1 MKTSSEN
8 SFVYCNDKLDIMKKL
23 LLLSL
28 LITISLNAQE
38 KILLDYQKW
47 ELKSF
52 KENRVFISEQ
62 EGVYLDN
69 ISEPE
74 MYLYKAKGDSIT
86 DKAMIICPGGALLF
100 SAYEKEGVK
109 LAKKL
114 ALNGITAIVLK
125 YRTYPRKGSVID
137 WAGTLW
143 GKPQVVIDSAKTILP
158 YSSKDALNAIEVIRN
173 NASKY
178 NINPDKI
185 GLMGFSAGGAVT
197 MEAAYTSIS
206 KNQPNFIAP
215 IYPWMDIVGGQKV
228 PSNKPPAFITCANND
243 GWKEI
248 PTSSVQI
255 YQDWIQAE
263 AKVELHMFSEG
274 GHGFGMNKINSPVDR
289 WSQLL
294 VDWILAL

>member
-1 MKTSSEN
+1 MFIFKIN
-8 SFVYCNDKLDIMKKL
+8 INIKMRKLIFIY
-23 LLLSL
+23 L
-28 LITISLNAQE
+28 LIAIPVNAQE

-47 ELKSF
+47 ELKSY
-52 KENRVFISEQ
+52 KENRVLISEQ
-62 EGVYLDN
+62 EGVWLDN

-74 MYLYKAKGDSIT
+74 MDLYKAQGNSVT
-86 DKAMIICPGGALLF
+86 DKTMIICPGGALLF

-178 NINPDKI
+178 NINPNKI

-215 IYPWMDIVGGQKV
+215 IYPWMDIVEGQKV

-243 GWKEI
+243 EYREI

-294 VDWILAL
+294 IDWILAL

>member
-1 MKTSSEN
+1 
-8 SFVYCNDKLDIMKKL
+8 MKKL

-38 KILLDYQKW
+38 KILLDHQKW

-114 ALNGITAIVLK
+114 ALNGITALVLK
-125 YRTYPRKGSVID
+125 YRTYPRKGSVIE
-137 WAGTLW
+137 WSRTL
-143 GKPQVVIDSAKTILP
+143 KTQTAIDSAKTILP

-178 NINPDKI
+178 NINPNKI

-215 IYPWMDIVGGQKV
+215 IYPWMDIVEGQKV

-243 GWKEI
+243 EYREI

>member
-1 MKTSSEN
+1 
-8 SFVYCNDKLDIMKKL
+8 MKKNIL
-23 LLLSL
+23 YLFFVLF
-28 LITISLNAQE
+28 LIKINAQE

-52 KENRVFISEQ
+52 KENRVLISEQ
-62 EGVYLDN
+62 EGLWLDN

-74 MYLYKAKGDSIT
+74 MDLYKAQGNSIT
-86 DKAMIICPGGALLF
+86 DKTMIICPGGGLFF
-100 SAYEKEGVK
+100 SAYDKEGVK
-109 LAKKL
+109 LAEKL
-114 ALNGITAIVLK
+114 ASNGITAIVLK

-137 WAGTLW
+137 WAETLW
-143 GKPQVVIDSAKTILP
+143 DKPKMAIDSAKIILP
-158 YSSKDALNAIEVIRN
+158 YSTKDALTAIEVIREK
-173 NASKY
+173 AAKY
-178 NINPDKI
+178 NINPNKI

-215 IYPWMDIVGGQKV
+215 IYPWMDIVEGQKV

-243 GWKEI
+243 EFREI

-255 YQDWIQAE
+255 YQDWIQAG

>member
-1 MKTSSEN
+1 
-8 SFVYCNDKLDIMKKL
+8 MKKL

-243 GWKEI
+243 VWKEI

-263 AKVELHMFSEG
+263 AKVELHMFSGGG

>member
-1 MKTSSEN
+1 
-8 SFVYCNDKLDIMKKL
+8 MKKL
-23 LLLSL
+23 FLLSL

-38 KILLDYQKW
+38 KISIKHQKW
-47 ELKSF
+47 ELKSYE
-52 KENRVFISEQ
+52 ENSVLISKQ
-62 EGVYLDN
+62 EGVWLDN
-69 ISEPE
+69 ISVPE
-74 MYLYKAKGDSIT
+74 MHLYKAKGDSIT

-114 ALNGITAIVLK
+114 ALNGITALVLK
-125 YRTYPRKGSVID
+125 YRTYPRKGSVIE
-137 WAGTLW
+137 WSRTL
-143 GKPQVVIDSAKTILP
+143 KTQTAIDSAKTILP

-178 NINPDKI
+178 NINPNKI

-215 IYPWMDIVGGQKV
+215 IYPWMLIVDKQKV
-228 PSNKPPAFITCANND
+228 PLNKPPAFISCAND
-243 GWKEI
+243 D
-248 PTSSVQI
+248 PLMLATPSVQI
-255 YQDWIQAE
+255 YQDWISAGAE
-263 AKVELHMFSEG
+263 AELHMFSKG
-274 GHGFGMNKINSPVDR
+274 GHGYGMNKINAPVDR

-294 VDWILAL
+294 IDWILAL

>member
-38 KILLDYQKW
+38 KILLDHQKW

-114 ALNGITAIVLK
+114 ALNGITALVLK
-125 YRTYPRKGSVID
+125 YRTYPRKGSVIE
-137 WAGTLW
+137 WSRTL
-143 GKPQVVIDSAKTILP
+143 KTQTAIDSAKTILP

-178 NINPDKI
+178 NINPNKI

-215 IYPWMDIVGGQKV
+215 IYPWMDIVEGQKV

-243 GWKEI
+243 EYREI

>member
-1 MKTSSEN
+1 MRKQLLVSLLLTIPLYAQEIIPVKHQKWDLKSYNEN
-8 SFVYCNDKLDIMKKL
+8 SI
-23 LLLSL
+23 
-28 LITISLNAQE
+28 LIS
-38 KILLDYQKW
+38 K
-47 ELKSF
+47 
-52 KENRVFISEQ
+52 Q
-62 EGVYLDN
+62 EGIWLDN
-69 ISEPE
+69 ISVPE
-74 MYLYKAKGDSIT
+74 MSLYKAKGDSIT
-86 DKAMIICPGGALLF
+86 DKAMIICPGGGLFF
-100 SAYEKEGVK
+100 SAYDKEGVK

-114 ALNGITAIVLK
+114 ASNGITAIVLK

-143 GKPQVVIDSAKTILP
+143 GKPQMAIDSAKIILP
-158 YSSKDALNAIEVIRN
+158 YSTKDALTAIEVMREK
-173 NASKY
+173 AAKY
-178 NINPDKI
+178 NINPNKI

-197 MEAAYTSIS
+197 MEAAYTSNS

-215 IYPWMDIVGGQKV
+215 IYPWMDIVEEQKV

-243 GWKEI
+243 EFREI

-294 VDWILAL
+294 IDWILAL

>member
-1 MKTSSEN
+1 MR
-8 SFVYCNDKLDIMKKL
+8 KLIFIY
-23 LLLSL
+23 
-28 LITISLNAQE
+28 LIIAIPVNAQE
-38 KILLDYQKW
+38 KILLDHQKW
-47 ELKSF
+47 ELKSY
-52 KENRVFISEQ
+52 KENRVLISEQ
-62 EGVYLDN
+62 EGVWLDN

-74 MYLYKAKGDSIT
+74 MDLYKAHGNSVT
-86 DKAMIICPGGALLF
+86 DKTMIICPGGALLF

-143 GKPQVVIDSAKTILP
+143 DNPQVAIDSAKIILP
-158 YSSKDALNAIEVIRN
+158 YSTKDALKAIEVMREK
-173 NASKY
+173 AAKY
-178 NINPDKI
+178 NINPNKI

-215 IYPWMDIVGGQKV
+215 IYPWMDIVKGQKV

-243 GWKEI
+243 EFREI

-294 VDWILAL
+294 IDWILAL

>member
-1 MKTSSEN
+1 MR
-8 SFVYCNDKLDIMKKL
+8 KLIFIY
-23 LLLSL
+23 
-28 LITISLNAQE
+28 LIIAIPVNAQE
-38 KILLDYQKW
+38 KIILDYQKW
-47 ELKSF
+47 ELKSY
-52 KENRVFISEQ
+52 KENRVLISEQ
-62 EGVYLDN
+62 EGVWLDN

-74 MYLYKAKGDSIT
+74 MDLYKAQGNSVT
-86 DKAMIICPGGALLF
+86 DKTMIICPGGALLF

-143 GKPQVVIDSAKTILP
+143 DNPQVAIDSAKIILP
-158 YSSKDALNAIEVIRN
+158 YSTKDALKAIEVMREK
-173 NASKY
+173 AAKY
-178 NINPDKI
+178 NINPNKI

-215 IYPWMDIVGGQKV
+215 IYPWMDIVKGQKV

-243 GWKEI
+243 EYREI

-294 VDWILAL
+294 IDWILAL

>member
-1 MKTSSEN
+1 
-8 SFVYCNDKLDIMKKL
+8 MKKL
-23 LLLSL
+23 FLLSL

-38 KILLDYQKW
+38 KIAIKHQKW
-47 ELKSF
+47 ELKSYE
-52 KENRVFISEQ
+52 ENSVLISKQ
-62 EGVYLDN
+62 EGVWLDN
-69 ISEPE
+69 ISVPE
-74 MYLYKAKGDSIT
+74 MHLYKAKGDSIT

-114 ALNGITAIVLK
+114 ALNGITALVLK
-125 YRTYPRKGSVID
+125 YRTYPRKGSVIE
-137 WAGTLW
+137 WSRTL
-143 GKPQVVIDSAKTILP
+143 KTQTAIDSAKTILP

-178 NINPDKI
+178 NINPNKI

-215 IYPWMDIVGGQKV
+215 IYPWMLVVDKQKV
-228 PSNKPPAFITCANND
+228 PLNKPPAFISCAND
-243 GWKEI
+243 D
-248 PTSSVQI
+248 PLMLATPSVQI
-255 YQDWIQAE
+255 YQDWISAGAE
-263 AKVELHMFSEG
+263 AELHMFSKG
-274 GHGFGMNKINSPVDR
+274 GHGYGMNKINAPVDR

-294 VDWILAL
+294 IDWILAL

>member
-1 MKTSSEN
+1 
-8 SFVYCNDKLDIMKKL
+8 MKKL
-23 LLLSL
+23 FLFSL

-38 KILLDYQKW
+38 KIAIKHQKW
-47 ELKSF
+47 ELKSYV
-52 KENRVFISEQ
+52 ENSVLISKQ
-62 EGVYLDN
+62 EGVWLDN
-69 ISEPE
+69 ISVPE

-114 ALNGITAIVLK
+114 ALNGITALVLK
-125 YRTYPRKGSVID
+125 YRTYPRKGSVIE
-137 WAGTLW
+137 WSRTL
-143 GKPQVVIDSAKTILP
+143 KTQTAIDSAKTILP

-178 NINPDKI
+178 NINPNKI

-215 IYPWMDIVGGQKV
+215 IYPWMLIVDKQKV
-228 PSNKPPAFITCANND
+228 PLNKPPAFISCAND
-243 GWKEI
+243 D
-248 PTSSVQI
+248 PLMLATPSVQI
-255 YQDWIQAE
+255 YQDWISAGAE
-263 AKVELHMFSEG
+263 AELHMFSKG
-274 GHGFGMNKINSPVDR
+274 GHGYGMNKINAPVDR

-294 VDWILAL
+294 IDWILAL

>member
-38 KILLDYQKW
+38 KILLDHQKW

-143 GKPQVVIDSAKTILP
+143 DNPQVAIDSAKIILP
-158 YSSKDALNAIEVIRN
+158 YSTKDALKAIEVMREK
-173 NASKY
+173 AAKY
-178 NINPDKI
+178 NINPNKI

-215 IYPWMDIVGGQKV
+215 IYPWMDIVKGQKV

-243 GWKEI
+243 EYREI

-294 VDWILAL
+294 IDWILAL

>member
-1 MKTSSEN
+1 
-8 SFVYCNDKLDIMKKL
+8 
-23 LLLSL
+23 
-28 LITISLNAQE
+28 
-38 KILLDYQKW
+38 
-47 ELKSF
+47 
-52 KENRVFISEQ
+52 
-62 EGVYLDN
+62 
-69 ISEPE
+69 

-143 GKPQVVIDSAKTILP
+143 DNPQVAIDSAKIILP
-158 YSSKDALNAIEVIRN
+158 YSTKDALKAIEVMREK
-173 NASKY
+173 AAKY
-178 NINPDKI
+178 NINPNKI

-215 IYPWMDIVGGQKV
+215 IYPWMDIVKGQKV

-243 GWKEI
+243 EYREI

-294 VDWILAL
+294 IDWILAL

>member
-1 MKTSSEN
+1 MR
-8 SFVYCNDKLDIMKKL
+8 KLIFIY
-23 LLLSL
+23 L
-28 LITISLNAQE
+28 LIAIPINAQE

-52 KENRVFISEQ
+52 KENRVLISEQ
-62 EGVYLDN
+62 EGLWLDN

-74 MYLYKAKGDSIT
+74 MDLYKAQGNSIT
-86 DKAMIICPGGALLF
+86 DKTMIICPGGGLFF
-100 SAYEKEGVK
+100 SAYDKEGVK

-114 ALNGITAIVLK
+114 ASNGITAIVLK

-137 WAGTLW
+137 WAETLW
-143 GKPQVVIDSAKTILP
+143 DKPKMAIDSAKIILP
-158 YSSKDALNAIEVIRN
+158 YSTKDALTAIEVIREK
-173 NASKY
+173 AAKY
-178 NINPDKI
+178 NINPNKI

-215 IYPWMDIVGGQKV
+215 IYPWMDIVEGQKV

-243 GWKEI
+243 EFREI

-255 YQDWIQAE
+255 YQDWIHAE

>member
-1 MKTSSEN
+1 
-8 SFVYCNDKLDIMKKL
+8 MKKL
-23 LLLSL
+23 FLLSL

-38 KILLDYQKW
+38 KISIKHQKW
-47 ELKSF
+47 ELKSYV
-52 KENRVFISEQ
+52 ENSVLISKQ
-62 EGVYLDN
+62 EGVWLDN
-69 ISEPE
+69 ISVPE

-114 ALNGITAIVLK
+114 ALNGITALVLK
-125 YRTYPRKGSVID
+125 YRTYPRKGSVIE
-137 WAGTLW
+137 WSRTL
-143 GKPQVVIDSAKTILP
+143 KTQTAIDSAKTILP
-158 YSSKDALNAIEVIRN
+158 YSSKDALNAIELIRN

-178 NINPDKI
+178 NINPNKI

-215 IYPWMDIVGGQKV
+215 IYPWMLIVDKQKV
-228 PSNKPPAFITCANND
+228 PLNKPPAFISCAND
-243 GWKEI
+243 D
-248 PTSSVQI
+248 PLMLATPSVQI
-255 YQDWIQAE
+255 YQDWISAGAE
-263 AKVELHMFSEG
+263 AELHMFSKG
-274 GHGFGMNKINSPVDR
+274 GHGYGMNKINAPVDR

-294 VDWILAL
+294 IDWILAL